1 MSQGIYID
9 PTSKRPEPA
18 GEAFRVIPAENGW
31 VIRYGGSYYN
41 MSEEKIAVATSAA
54 DLLRSIAEILEI
66 GKHVTIAGYKS
77 AADEAPF

>member
-18 GEAFRVIPAENGW
+18 GEAFRVIPAENGY

-41 MSEEKIAVATSAA
+41 MAEEKIAVATNGVELLQVIRDILHVKRVSISAHR
-54 DLLRSIAEILEI
+54 DS
-66 GKHVTIAGYKS
+66 
-77 AADEAPF
+77 ADEAPF